1 MFTSNIPATSMK
13 PRIANVWTFWSGLPR
28 PWQMFPPFANVYSL
42 PRTIKTPI
50 IARSNGFAS
59 NKLRVWGCFTPPIW
73 GFWGHIGHGLI
84 TPQNEQW
91 QNWPNWLVL
100 SNFGA
105 PPVSFES
112 LPSCTWSMPS
122 DFKVETRR
130 ESKRSIVSRFYTDMG
145 PIFRTESDR
154 ETNLHGH
161 HSFKRCRAK
170 KGAHQLM
177 IFAPFAS
184 IPMIQMIA
192 RYLKQALSQTF
203 PSETRETWWKKTI
216 LYNIYI

>member
-170 KGAHQLM
+170 KAHISWWSSHPLPRSQWSKWSLGTWNKH
-177 IFAPFAS
+177 FP
-184 IPMIQMIA
+184 
-192 RYLKQALSQTF
+192 RLSHQK
-203 PSETRETWWKKTI
+203 PVKPDGKKNYT
-216 LYNIYI
+216 L